1 MNKRNLKLHSSD
13 VVAFVEILNLFLV
26 TKAVVDEVGG
36 VGLVELVTV
45 IETTIERNYIKKVS
59 VAI

>member
-1 MNKRNLKLHSSD
+1 MKIHLSD

-45 IETTIERNYIKKVS
+45 IETTIERNYNN
-59 VAI
+59 

>member
-1 MNKRNLKLHSSD
+1 MNNRNLKIHSSD

-26 TKAVVDEVGG
+26 TKAAVDEVGG

-45 IETTIERNYIKKVS
+45 IETTI
-59 VAI
+59 